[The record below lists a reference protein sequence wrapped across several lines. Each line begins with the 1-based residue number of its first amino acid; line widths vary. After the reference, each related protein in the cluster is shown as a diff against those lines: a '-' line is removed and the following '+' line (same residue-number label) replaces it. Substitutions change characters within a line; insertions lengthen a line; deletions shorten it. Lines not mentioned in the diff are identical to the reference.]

1 MDVGL
6 FGEMQDGPMPTRK
19 ERQRDER
26 RRKMKLAYA
35 ATAERWKAAVWE
47 FRDRDLCSVDKTELF
62 IFEDLTAAYEAYAK
76 LYRKPLTIEKRAFAG
91 IQQRLLREGKMEVV
105 EGLHGRSYEGN
116 IRPMYRSLI

>member
-35 ATAERWKAAVWE
+35 ATAERWKAAVWD
-47 FRDRDLCSVDKTELF
+47 FATGIYLVDKTELF
-62 IFEDLTAAYEAYAK
+62 IFEELTAAYEAYAR
-76 LYRKPLTIEKRAFAG
+76 LYHKPLTIEKRAFAG